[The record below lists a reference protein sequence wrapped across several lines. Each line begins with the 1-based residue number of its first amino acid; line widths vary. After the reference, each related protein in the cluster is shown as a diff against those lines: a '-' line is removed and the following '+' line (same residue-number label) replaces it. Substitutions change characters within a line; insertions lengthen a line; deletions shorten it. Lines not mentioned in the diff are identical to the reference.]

1 MLLQY
6 LTQVKLIAEEQPQP
20 LVMWVPCTFWGLE
33 LNLEPP
39 GTTLAVK
46 REDCLQLPLTL
57 MKLAII

>member
-1 MLLQY
+1 MLLWY
-6 LTQVKLIAEEQPQP
+6 LTQVKLIAEEQPQS
-20 LVMWVPCTFWGLE
+20 LEMWVPCPLWGLG

-39 GTTLAVK
+39 GTALAVK